1 MKEHSLGKLYKDGEA
16 IIRQGEMGNCMY
28 VIQSGVVSV
37 VTQKDGGK
45 EIPIAELGEGEF
57 FGEMTLFEKEVRSAT
72 VRAQGDVYVLTVD
85 KKTLLGRIH
94 QDPSLAFHML
104 EKLSSRI
111 RKLDTK
117 FTRITSSDRRN
128 WHTRPEEL
136 GEK

>member
-85 KKTLLGRIH
+85 KKTLLGRIN

-136 GEK
+136 GER